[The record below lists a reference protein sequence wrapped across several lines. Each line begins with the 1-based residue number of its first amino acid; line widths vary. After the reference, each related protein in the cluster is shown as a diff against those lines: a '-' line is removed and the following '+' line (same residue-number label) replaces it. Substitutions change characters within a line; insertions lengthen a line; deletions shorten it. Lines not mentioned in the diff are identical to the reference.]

1 MKFNVQDRIMNMS
14 KEFKIGIFAVTI
26 LIVSFFMIN
35 YLRGKD
41 IFDKEMELSAKYE
54 NVEGLVPSAPVFIK
68 GYKAGKVT
76 EVVYRR
82 ESDDFLVTCS
92 VLKDFRI
99 PKDSKMLIYGV
110 DIMGGKG
117 IRIDIGSS
125 DDDAEDG
132 DILAS
137 SSEPALLDGLASS
150 VTPLLSK
157 VGNTLDSLNVTV
169 AGVNRMLSDQ
179 NQANIARTL
188 AHLERTISDF
198 SKIAAMIE
206 GRSMEIDTFISDLA
220 SLSSKIGSMVENAD
234 TAISGISSKL
244 SSVDEDDLRGVVTS
258 FKELLEN
265 INDPDGSIG
274 KLLVDGSVYDS
285 VDALL
290 SDVDSLVKKIQ
301 ENPKKYIKISV
312 F

>member
-1 MKFNVQDRIMNMS
+1 MS

-41 IFDKEMELSAKYE
+41 IFDKEIELSAKYE
-54 NVEGLVPSAPVFIK
+54 NVEGLVSSAPVFIK

-125 DDDAEDG
+125 DDDAQDG

>member
-41 IFDKEMELSAKYE
+41 IFDKEVELNAIYE

-82 ESDDFLVTCS
+82 ESENFLVTCS

-117 IRIDIGSS
+117 IRIDLGVSEVNA
-125 DDDAEDG
+125 DDG

-137 SSEPALLDGLASS
+137 SSEPALLDGLAAS

-169 AGVNRMLSDQ
+169 AGVNRMLSDR
-179 NQANIARTL
+179 NQTNISRTL

-206 GRSMEIDTFISDLA
+206 GRSAEIDTFISDLA
-220 SLSSKIGSMVENAD
+220 SLSSRLGHLMENAD
-234 TAISGISSKL
+234 TAITGISSKL
-244 SSVDEDDLRGVVTS
+244 SSIDEDDLRGVVKS

-285 VDALL
+285 VDSLL
-290 SDVDSLVKKIQ
+290 SDVDSLVRKIQ